1 MCKVYN
7 TIGCLNTLKF
17 DLVNYKVD
25 HFRTLNELVNF
36 QKNYHAGEEQIISNH
51 TLFIEEE
58 KTTLEKDISELNTAI
73 PQTKID
79 LTAKLK
85 QQLDDF
91 NQQIENLPNPN
102 FKIIPTIKDYC
113 FNLVICTKFWFAQI
127 KSHFEII
134 QFNYE
139 TKKALSRKNKRFEYL
154 TSNFQDAISESSF
167 LDLQTFEKK
176 KEIIENLKNTI
187 YGAIGEQK
195 VENTLKK
202 LSDDYILIND
212 FCCTF
217 KPPIYNKS
225 NNDHICSIQIDHLL
239 LSPAGIFLIETK
251 NWSTNS
257 INNSDFRSPVQQ
269 ILRTNFALYNIMNN
283 EINKI
288 NQNFAHHYWGRKK
301 VPIKNIVLFTNTK
314 PIEEFQFVKILT
326 LDELLPYIKYFN
338 PSFLVEE
345 TEMIADFLLK
355 FSEQKQIHS
364 KLTN

>member
-1 MCKVYN
+1 MCRVYN
-7 TIGCLNTLKF
+7 TIGCLNTLQI
-17 DLVNYKVD
+17 DLVRYKVD
-25 HFRTLNELVNF
+25 HFHTLNELINF
-36 QKNYHAGEEQIISNH
+36 RKNYHTNEQQIIDDH
-51 TLFIEEE
+51 TLFVEEE
-58 KTTLEKDISELNTAI
+58 KITLEKDIAELNTAI
-73 PQTKID
+73 PQKKID

-91 NQQIENLPNPN
+91 NQEIENLPDPN
-102 FKIIPTIKDYC
+102 FKIIPTIKDYW
-113 FNLVICTKFWFAQI
+113 FNLLICTKFWFAQI
-127 KSHFEII
+127 KYHFKII

-139 TKKALSRKNKRFEYL
+139 AKKILSQKNKRLEYI
-154 TSNFQDAISESSF
+154 SANFQNAVNESSYTY
-167 LDLQTFEKK
+167 LLAFEKK
-176 KEIIENLKNTI
+176 KEIIESLNNTI

-195 VENTLKK
+195 VENMLKK

-225 NNDHICSIQIDHLL
+225 NHDHIHSIQIDHLL

-251 NWSTNS
+251 NWSANS
-257 INNSDFRSPVQQ
+257 INNSNFRSPVQQ
-269 ILRTNFALYNIMNN
+269 ILRTNFALYNLLDN

-288 NQNFAHHYWGRKK
+288 NKNFAQHYWGRKK
-301 VPIKNIVLFTNTK
+301 VPIKNIVVFTNTK

-338 PSFLVEE
+338 ASFLVEE

-364 KLTN
+364 KLSN